1 VSDIA
6 IEPGA
11 HGVALSGA
19 PLPLFDVPVSQPWGP
34 SPLRR
39 PGSVRRTM
47 TLDATWP
54 DGQDGDVIF
63 AGDARDIVTEWQ
75 GGGPVPK
82 PAIVAT
88 AHIDVV
94 AEHRVMLS
102 VTSTPPRPELAQLSG
117 ARAGGYLR
125 AEIDKALPG
134 EKRGGTPLYLLLA
147 LDPGLDVAP
156 FGAGTSR
163 PCGAHGRHLHRLP
176 AGFGRPVHRRQAR
189 AGPECLARSIAGQP

>member
-1 VSDIA
+1 MSDIA

-88 AHIDVV
+88 APVV
-94 AEHRVMLS
+94 GASEEE
-102 VTSTPPRPELAQLSG
+102 TSYAV
-117 ARAGGYLR
+117 
-125 AEIDKALPG
+125 
-134 EKRGGTPLYLLLA
+134 GTITVFGLLA
-147 LDPGLDVAP
+147 LVVYPFLSHALFSGDGFAAGIFLGTAIHDTAQVAGAEIAGLVEGPGAILGVQVPAE
-156 FGAGTSR
+156 
-163 PCGAHGRHLHRLP
+163 HLRP
-176 AGFGRPVHRRQAR
+176 AGADLAVDDDDLGDSGATVGVG
-189 AGPECLARSIAGQP
+189 GPLRVVQ